1 MRNDSTEILSL
12 PVSILINTNVKSIV
26 KNWIFFFRFVKIY
39 FAGTD
44 YKSARSGHL
53 ISALDKNEYEDKS
66 VIANI
71 NYLVAEMERR
81 IGNFDEAI
89 KYYDVAIN
97 DSNKQ
102 DWVEEVAKEQ
112 KELAVKKDENNTI

>member
-1 MRNDSTEILSL
+1 
-12 PVSILINTNVKSIV
+12 
-26 KNWIFFFRFVKIY
+26 
-39 FAGTD
+39 
-44 YKSARSGHL
+44 L

-81 IGNFDEAI
+81 IGNFDVAI